1 MNINCIKIIYG
12 NYRRK
17 MDDDHDEHDE
27 KVFLISI
34 NKHHDI

>member
-17 MDDDHDEHDE
+17 MDDEYDE